1 MQNEASLFTRCSLL
15 VEIHSLLVTRCKIT
29 RHSMRSS
36 LVTHCRGCSLQK
48 VTRHSLQKLLVAKNH
63 SFLVAKFACYSLK
76 KLLVAKNHS
85 LLVAKFVRC
94 SLKWSHFL
102 QLYEKVTPAQV
113 FSCEFSR
120 NFKNNYCVEH
130 LRTAASENNIK
141 RQQTFNSFLRQSSF
155 SF

>member
-63 SFLVAKFACYSLK
+63 SFLVAKF
-76 KLLVAKNHS
+76 
-85 LLVAKFVRC
+85 VRC

-102 QLYEKVTPAQV
+102 QLYEKVTPVQV

>member
-63 SFLVAKFACYSLK
+63 SFLVAKF
-76 KLLVAKNHS
+76 
-85 LLVAKFVRC
+85 VRC

-102 QLYEKVTPAQV
+102 QFYEKVTPAQV

-155 SF
+155 SFWFD

>member
-63 SFLVAKFACYSLK
+63 SFLVAKF
-76 KLLVAKNHS
+76 
-85 LLVAKFVRC
+85 VRC

-113 FSCEFSR
+113 FSCEFLR
-120 NFKNNYCVEH
+120 NFKNTYSVEH
-130 LRTAASENNIK
+130 LQTVASENNIK
-141 RQQTFNSFLRQSSF
+141 TSTNFLQFFTSIKFFTLIWLSLIELLLNCLIKLN
-155 SF
+155 